1 MRIPTSGQWIALA
14 VGFLGVGACGSAP
27 RSASPPATAS
37 KSITVETLSI
47 GTGVPQAARDVLNQA
62 QGLFEQAKAKGTVVS
77 IKQSRI
83 GLEGETRLCA
93 DFSDPEAAHKALM
106 ALENLAKGV
115 KLVNIRNEP
124 CPPP

>member
-1 MRIPTSGQWIALA
+1 
-14 VGFLGVGACGSAP
+14 
-27 RSASPPATAS
+27 
-37 KSITVETLSI
+37 
-47 GTGVPQAARDVLNQA
+47 
-62 QGLFEQAKAKGTVVS
+62 LFEQAKAKGTVVS
-77 IKQSRI
+77 IRQSRI

-93 DFSDPEAAHKALM
+93 DFSDSEAAHKAFM